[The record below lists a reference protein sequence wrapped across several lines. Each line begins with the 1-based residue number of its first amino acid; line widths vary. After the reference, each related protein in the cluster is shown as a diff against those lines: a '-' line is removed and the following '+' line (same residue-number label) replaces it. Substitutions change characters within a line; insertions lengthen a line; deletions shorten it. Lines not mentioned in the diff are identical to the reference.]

1 MSNHHHNH
9 DHDAHTDHNDHQH
22 EPTLISELICHL
34 PFAIFSVAAGISLLS
49 FLSFNSKTILDP
61 KSGAHVL
68 FHSFH
73 FMHIMFAATGTL
85 ITYFRYSRNYIQ
97 GLLIGVIAPS
107 IFCTLSDVVL
117 PYIGG
122 RLLGV
127 DMHFHFCFATELPNV
142 LPFLLVGLLNGFI
155 LGQYHTSHA
164 TYSLFSHATH
174 ILISSFAAI
183 FYLVSH
189 GFVDWQS
196 YIGGV
201 FLFLIIA
208 VVVPCTMSDI
218 VVPMVFA
225 QAGKK

>member
-1 MSNHHHNH
+1 MSHHHHH
-9 DHDAHTDHNDHQH
+9 DHDVHH
-22 EPTLISELICHL
+22 EHAPTLYSELICHL
-34 PFAIFSVAAGISLLS
+34 PFAIFSVAAAIALLS
-49 FLSFNSKTILDP
+49 FLSFNSQTILDP
-61 KSGAHVL
+61 QTGAHTL

-73 FMHIMFAATGTL
+73 FMHIAFAATGTL
-85 ITYFRYSRNYIQ
+85 ITYYRYSRKFFQ

-107 IFCTLSDVVL
+107 VFCTLSDVVL

-127 DMHFHFCFATELPNV
+127 DMHFHFCFATELPNI
-142 LPFLLVGLLNGFI
+142 LPFLFVGLLNGFI
-155 LGQYHTSHA
+155 LGQYHTSHT
-164 TYSLFSHATH
+164 TYSLFSHSTH